1 MNAEKLYD
9 AFAQI
14 DEDLFY
20 DPVAAKRR
28 AWTIKLRRIAAG
40 AMIALFF
47 VGAGVAAVYLIRG
60 GGVAGPGDDGG
71 AQSVQPSEQSATETD
86 NNEPIVLFVPM
97 LSDEQIKFEFD
108 STYDFSYSEI
118 HEEEYSGTFKDFLI
132 DGELYSCQYID
143 TVPLP
148 YLDDYALEYR
158 YVGEEKRFGV
168 YVPKNDPDR
177 IVFFLNETLHGGLR
191 EEKKDEAKTFAIE
204 TISRIYGEDVSKYSC
219 EAVFVDETIPCE
231 VWIYINEG
239 LCRKYI
245 GYVKVVE
252 CEGSLDYRGY
262 RVVPKDV
269 IDKMPTPYTYEE
281 IVSMTEKAAQKK
293 KQGAEITDVSIRGY
307 KYSHSKK
314 CWALEYTAN
323 IEYEEDGVPHGGW
336 IACYMFLENNK
347 QE

>member
-28 AWTIKLRRIAAG
+28 AWTIKPRRIVAA
-40 AMIALFF
+40 AIVLFV
-47 VGAGVAAVYLIRG
+47 VGAVVTTFYLTRG
-60 GGVAGPGDDGG
+60 GFAGPGDDSGT
-71 AQSVQPSEQSATETD
+71 QIVQPSEQSATETD

-108 STYDFSYSEI
+108 STDDFNYGTI
-118 HEEEYSGTFKDFLI
+118 HEEEYMGTFKNYVI
-132 DGELYSCQYID
+132 DGELYSFKYVR
-143 TVPLP
+143 TMPLP
-148 YLDDYALEYR
+148 FLEDYVLHYR
-158 YVGEEKRFGV
+158 YASEEKIIGL
-168 YVPKNDPDR
+168 YVLKNDPEC
-177 IVFFLNETLHGGLR
+177 IVFRTNASLTQGFR
-191 EEKKDEAKTFAIE
+191 EEKCEEAQAFAIE
-204 TISRIYGEDVSKYSC
+204 MISRLYGEDVSKYSC
-219 EAVFVDETIPCE
+219 EAVFVHETSPYK
-231 VWIYINEG
+231 VRFYINDG
-239 LCRKYI
+239 LYRKYI
-245 GYVKVVE
+245 GFCDIIE
-252 CEGSLDYRGY
+252 SDDGLDYSSY
-262 RVVPKDV
+262 FLVPKDV
-269 IDKMPTPYTYEE
+269 IDNIPTPPYTYEE

-314 CWALEYTAN
+314 CWALEYSAN

-336 IACYMFLENNK
+336 IACYMFLDNDK